1 VVRQKAGKEAKQA
14 SGRQLNQAAWNAA
27 DGRMAGS
34 FEIVF
39 LRQKLNYSSFVLI
52 EDESAAVL
60 IVSLNGKK

>member
-1 VVRQKAGKEAKQA
+1 MQWTG
-14 SGRQLNQAAWNAA
+14 
-27 DGRMAGS
+27 MAGS
-34 FEIVF
+34 SEIVF